1 MQEKKVERAVIL
13 AAGIGSRMKPITDNL
28 PKPLVKVL
36 GKRII
41 ETSID
46 ALLMSGINDI
56 YIVCGYL
63 ADKFQCLAEK
73 YPNLKFVLNE
83 HYKDTNNISSII
95 SAGNLV
101 ENAYIIE
108 GDLFLRN
115 SQIITA
121 NQAETNYLGIYTNST
136 NDWCFDVNDA
146 GYITKIAVGGK
157 DCYQMVGI
165 SYWTAE
171 DGKKLIEHANKVFQ
185 TADGKN
191 KYWDEIALKF
201 FAEEYKIKIRNCSFE
216 DVTEIDTLKELQA
229 IDSTYKDCEAF

>member
-46 ALLMSGINDI
+46 ALLMAGINDI

-63 ADKFQCLAEK
+63 AEKFQCLAEK
-73 YPNLKFVLNE
+73 YPNLKFIFNE
-83 HYKDTNNISSII
+83 HYKDSNNISSII

-121 NQAETNYLGIYTNST
+121 NQAETNYL
-136 NDWCFDVNDA
+136 V
-146 GYITKIAVGGK
+146 TKIAVGGK

-191 KYWDEIALKF
+191 FCRRI
-201 FAEEYKIKIRNCSFE
+201 
-216 DVTEIDTLKELQA
+216 
-229 IDSTYKDCEAF
+229 